1 MRVVQVNYAFDAGLA
16 SSADL
21 LHAYAT
27 LTGWAEA
34 LARAGA
40 EVLTVQQFRTS
51 SNVTRDGLPYTFGT
65 FNEIAEA
72 TLRFRPDVVHVN
84 GLDAPLRTWILR
96 RWLPLTPIVV
106 QDHASRLSPD
116 RSAEASR
123 SVRDGARGFSR
134 ALRRPIRRHLMSA
147 VDAFLFSTLAQATP
161 WRDAGLIA
169 ARQGVYEVLE
179 ASTGLRA
186 LDGDEARS
194 ASGVTGDPAVVWIGR
209 LNANKDPLTVLDA
222 FDRFA
227 STYEGATLTM
237 IFHEHDLLDGVRG
250 RVAVSARLRE
260 RVRLAGEVPHD
271 RIAAFLSA
279 ADLFVVGSHHEG
291 SGYALLE
298 AMACG
303 ATPVVTDIPSFRA
316 IVGASQV
323 PGTCPAPGWHL
334 WPPGDADACARALA
348 SASQSRD
355 RQRVIDHFERNL
367 TWEAVGRKALTIYSE
382 VIRGKGLGIRNPRSN
397 P

>member
-1 MRVVQVNYAFDAGLA
+1 MRVVQVNYAFDAGLPSA
-16 SSADL
+16 SAL
-21 LHAYAT
+21 LDRYNT
-27 LTGWAEA
+27 LTGWA
-34 LARAGA
+34 RAVGGTGA
-40 EVLTVQQFRTS
+40 DVLTVQQFRTS

-72 TLRFRPDVVHVN
+72 TLRFRPDIVHVN

-96 RWLPLTPIVV
+96 RWLPATPIVV
-106 QDHASRLSPD
+106 QDHASGLLAD
-116 RSAEASR
+116 RSAKASR
-123 SVRDGARGFSR
+123 SVQPSRSVGDGARDGARGFSR
-134 ALRRPIRRHLMSA
+134 ALRRPIRRHLMSV

-169 ARQGVYEVLE
+169 ARQSAYEVME
-179 ASTGLRA
+179 ASTDVRA
-186 LDGDEARS
+186 LDGDDARS

-227 STYEGATLTM
+227 SAHAGATLTM
-237 IFHEHDLLDGVRG
+237 IFHERDLLDDVRA
-250 RVAVSARLRE
+250 RIAASARLRE
-260 RVRLAGEVPHD
+260 SVRLAGEVPHD

-316 IVGASQV
+316 IAGAR
-323 PGTCPAPGWHL
+323 HL
-334 WPPGDADACARALA
+334 WPSGDANACARALA
-348 SASQSRD
+348 SASQNRD
-355 RQRVIDHFERNL
+355 RQGVIDHFERNL
-367 TWEAVGRKALTIYSE
+367 TWEAVGRRAVRIYDE
-382 VIRGKGLGIRNPRSN
+382 VIRAKGKGHKM
-397 P
+397 